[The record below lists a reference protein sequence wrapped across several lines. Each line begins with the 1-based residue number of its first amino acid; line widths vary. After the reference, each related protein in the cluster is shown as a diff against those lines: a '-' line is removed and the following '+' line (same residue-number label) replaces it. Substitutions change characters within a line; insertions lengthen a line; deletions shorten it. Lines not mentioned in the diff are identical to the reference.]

1 MKRKVSL
8 SIGELQFS
16 YGDERALEIAAMV
29 GADGVD
35 FGTYGSRW
43 DYKRPDSPF
52 ALSDEDLT
60 AHMTALRQKAAD
72 LGLEIYQTHGRLKG
86 FCGRAEEDADIL
98 ENARRDCL
106 ATAALGAPVCV
117 MHGVATGRVGADAD
131 PRWIHDLNFKMFNSI
146 LPHARRYGIKVA
158 TETFGDA
165 LGGEVCDFFGS
176 CREFIPSFDRIAA
189 AENGEFLTA
198 CMDTGHTNKALR
210 FYNNPSPGDFI
221 RSLGPRLGILHLHD
235 NNGMTDQHCFPFTGT
250 IDWKDVFDALDEVGY
265 TGPYNL
271 ELNLNT
277 FGKSLA
283 TDAAAFG
290 IKVLRQMLLD
300 RYGEE

>member
-72 LGLEIYQTHGRLKG
+72 LGLEIYQTHGQLKG

-117 MHGVATGRVGADAD
+117 MHGVATGRVGEDAI
-131 PRWIHDLNFKMFNSI
+131 P
-146 LPHARRYGIKVA
+146 
-158 TETFGDA
+158 
-165 LGGEVCDFFGS
+165 GGSTISTLKCSTVSSPMPVG
-176 CREFIPSFDRIAA
+176 
-189 AENGEFLTA
+189 TA
-198 CMDTGHTNKALR
+198 SR
-210 FYNNPSPGDFI
+210 
-221 RSLGPRLGILHLHD
+221 
-235 NNGMTDQHCFPFTGT
+235 
-250 IDWKDVFDALDEVGY
+250 
-265 TGPYNL
+265 
-271 ELNLNT
+271 
-277 FGKSLA
+277 
-283 TDAAAFG
+283 
-290 IKVLRQMLLD
+290 
-300 RYGEE
+300 